1 MKKLLLS
8 LALAPAVLLAPTA
21 WAGATDDLL
30 DRLQTL
36 KSMKGEFEQVVLDQG
51 GTHMQEATGRFQVAR
66 GNQFYWLTETPY
78 EQMAASDGETV
89 WVYDKDL
96 EQVVVRPLSQDLGQT
111 PALLFGGKPA
121 DVAKAFSISER
132 DNQGGEVTY
141 RLTPKGQDP
150 LFDQLD
156 VTFKGDEPASMR
168 LQDALG
174 QQTVI
179 DFKTLTLNGGIDS
192 GLFHFEPPEG
202 TDVIQQQQ

>member
-1 MKKLLLS
+1 MRKLVTGLLIMPSLLWAAPTDELLS
-8 LALAPAVLLAPTA
+8 K
-21 WAGATDDLL
+21 
-30 DRLQTL
+30 LQKL
-36 KSMKGEFEQVVLDQG
+36 ESMKGQFEQMVLDQG
-51 GTHMQEATGRFQVAR
+51 GTNMQVAEADFQVAR
-66 GNQFYWLTETPY
+66 GNRFYWSTEMPF
-78 EQMAASDGETV
+78 EQLAVSDGNTV

-121 DVAKAFSISER
+121 DVAEAFTISER
-132 DNQGGEVTY
+132 SREGKTITY
-141 RLTPKGQDP
+141 RLKPKGKDP

-156 VTFKGDEPASMR
+156 VTFQGDQPSSMR

-179 DFKTLTLNGGIDS
+179 DFRDLRVNSGIDAS
-192 GLFHFEPPEG
+192 LFSFVPPEG

>member
-1 MKKLLLS
+1 MKTLLLS
-8 LALAPAVLLAPTA
+8 LALAPAVLLASTA

-66 GNQFYWLTETPY
+66 GNRFYWLTETPY

-96 EQVVVRPLSQDLGQT
+96 EQVVVRPLSQDLGPA

-192 GLFHFEPPEG
+192 SLFHFEPPEG

>member
-1 MKKLLLS
+1 M
-8 LALAPAVLLAPTA
+8 
-21 WAGATDDLL
+21 
-30 DRLQTL
+30 
-36 KSMKGEFEQVVLDQG
+36 
-51 GTHMQEATGRFQVAR
+51 
-66 GNQFYWLTETPY
+66 
-78 EQMAASDGETV
+78 
-89 WVYDKDL
+89 
-96 EQVVVRPLSQDLGQT
+96 
-111 PALLFGGKPA
+111 
-121 DVAKAFSISER
+121 AKAFSISER

-179 DFKTLTLNGGIDS
+179 DFKSLTLNGGIDS
-192 GLFHFEPPEG
+192 DLFHFEPPEG

>member
-1 MKKLLLS
+1 MRKLVTGLLIMPSLLWAAPTDELLS
-8 LALAPAVLLAPTA
+8 K
-21 WAGATDDLL
+21 
-30 DRLQTL
+30 LQKL
-36 KSMKGEFEQVVLDQG
+36 ESMKGQFEQMVLDQG
-51 GTHMQEATGRFQVAR
+51 GTHMQEAEGDFQVAR
-66 GNQFYWLTETPY
+66 GNRFYWSTEMPF
-78 EQMAASDGETV
+78 EQLAVSDGNTV

-121 DVAKAFSISER
+121 DVAEAFTISER
-132 DNQGGEVTY
+132 SRQGKTITY
-141 RLTPKGQDP
+141 RLKPKGKDP

-156 VTFKGDEPASMR
+156 VTFQGDQPSSMR

-179 DFKTLTLNGGIDS
+179 DFRDLRVNSGIDAS
-192 GLFHFEPPEG
+192 LFSFVPPEG